1 MQACA
6 FERRAPTF
14 QQENAVIFGVSGG
27 GEASKAKFIRDNKF
41 NNIQLLID
49 ENNSLRTLWQVPTTL
64 GFLPG
69 RVTYVINLEGRVIA
83 THNAFLE
90 AEEHTDAALK
100 ALTEK
105 KA

>member
-1 MQACA
+1 MKEGHQLFNKKMLLFSECR
-6 FERRAPTF
+6 E
-14 QQENAVIFGVSGG
+14 AV
-27 GEASKAKFIRDNKF
+27 KPAKRDNKF